1 MIDEKINKTLKE
13 LEQGLKD
20 VESAR
25 KQVERTVSSFSNL
38 NTTTLDYVS
47 KLGTITTKVQEL
59 VDNVGKDY
67 AQKVSNF
74 ERDRDKILKSA
85 QAATEKLSS
94 AIDGFND
101 SLYGIEN
108 RLRYSI
114 IINVLS
120 FVAIGGLIILLL
132 YNHVIDF

>member
-38 NTTTLDYVS
+38 NSTTLEYVD

-59 VDNVGKDY
+59 VDNIGKDY
-67 AQKVSNF
+67 IQKVKDFEKDRETVIKSSN
-74 ERDRDKILKSA
+74 
-85 QAATEKLSS
+85 AAIEKLSN
-94 AIDGFND
+94 ATEEFKN
-101 SLYGIEN
+101 SLFEIQT
-108 RLRYSI
+108 RLKYSL
-114 IINVLS
+114 IINAVS
-120 FVAIGGLIILLL
+120 FVVIGAIAFLLL
-132 YNHVIDF
+132 K

>member
-38 NTTTLDYVS
+38 NTTTLDYVN

-74 ERDRDKILKSA
+74 ERDRDKILKST

-120 FVAIGGLIILLL
+120 FVSIGGLIFLLL
-132 YNHVIDF
+132 NNHVIDF

>member
-74 ERDRDKILKSA
+74 ERDRDKILKST

-114 IINVLS
+114 VINVLS

>member
-1 MIDEKINKTLKE
+1 
-13 LEQGLKD
+13 
-20 VESAR
+20 
-25 KQVERTVSSFSNL
+25 
-38 NTTTLDYVS
+38 LDYVS

-67 AQKVSNF
+67 AQKVGNF
-74 ERDRDKILKSA
+74 ERDRDKILKST

>member
-38 NTTTLDYVS
+38 NSTTLEYVD

-59 VDNVGKDY
+59 VDNIGKDY
-67 AQKVSNF
+67 IQKVKDFEKDRETVIKSSN
-74 ERDRDKILKSA
+74 
-85 QAATEKLSS
+85 AAIEKLSN
-94 AIDGFND
+94 ATEEFKD
-101 SLYGIEN
+101 SLFEIQT
-108 RLRYSI
+108 RLKYSL
-114 IINVLS
+114 IINAVS
-120 FVAIGGLIILLL
+120 FVVIGAIAFLLL
-132 YNHVIDF
+132 K

>member
-38 NTTTLDYVS
+38 NSTTLEYVD

-59 VDNVGKDY
+59 VDNIGKDY
-67 AQKVSNF
+67 IQKVKDFEKNRETVIKSSN
-74 ERDRDKILKSA
+74 
-85 QAATEKLSS
+85 AAIEKLSN
-94 AIDGFND
+94 ATEEFKD
-101 SLYGIEN
+101 SLVDIQTK
-108 RLRYSI
+108 LKYSLI
-114 IINVLS
+114 VNAVSL
-120 FVAIGGLIILLL
+120 VAIAVIIFLL
-132 YNHVIDF
+132 VR

>member
-38 NTTTLDYVS
+38 NSTTLEYVD

-59 VDNVGKDY
+59 VDNIGKDY
-67 AQKVSNF
+67 IQKVKDFEKNRETVIKSSN
-74 ERDRDKILKSA
+74 
-85 QAATEKLSS
+85 AAIEKLSN
-94 AIDGFND
+94 ATEEFKD
-101 SLYGIEN
+101 SLVDIQTK
-108 RLRYSI
+108 LKYSLIVNAVSLFAIAAI
-114 IINVLS
+114 I
-120 FVAIGGLIILLL
+120 FLLMR
-132 YNHVIDF
+132 

>member
-74 ERDRDKILKSA
+74 ERDRDKILKST

-120 FVAIGGLIILLL
+120 FVTIGGLIFLLL
-132 YNHVIDF
+132 NNHIIVF

>member
-67 AQKVSNF
+67 AQKVGNF
-74 ERDRDKILKSA
+74 ERDRDKILKST

>member
-38 NTTTLDYVS
+38 NTTTLDYVN

-67 AQKVSNF
+67 AQKVKDFEKDREVVIKSSNT
-74 ERDRDKILKSA
+74 
-85 QAATEKLSS
+85 ATEKLSN
-94 AIDGFND
+94 ATEVFKD
-101 SLYGIEN
+101 SLVEIQTK
-108 RLRYSI
+108 LKYS
-114 IINVLS
+114 
-120 FVAIGGLIILLL
+120 LIVGNYILVGNSSYL
-132 YNHVIDF
+132 

>member
-38 NTTTLDYVS
+38 NTTTLDYVN

-67 AQKVSNF
+67 AQKVKDFEKDREVVIKSSNT
-74 ERDRDKILKSA
+74 
-85 QAATEKLSS
+85 ATEKLSN
-94 AIDGFND
+94 ATEVFKD
-101 SLYGIEN
+101 SLVEIQTK
-108 RLRYSI
+108 LKYSLI
-114 IINVLS
+114 VNVVLL
-120 FVAIGGLIILLL
+120 VAISVGLFFLLK
-132 YNHVIDF
+132 